1 MQGGSNAK
9 FAEVMSSLT
18 SMLPQPNTTKT
29 SSSVSVL
36 LAYILDAIIMQQWST
51 LHASASQALELLQ
64 LDDSSD
70 AVVLPAT
77 KSAETS
83 RSARTGTGPQQ
94 FADCIQ
100 PTGCASRGQADVCM
114 NVETCVSLTSKLLLP
129 LADRGAT
136 ERLHC
141 QHALQGLLPCLRG
154 AVDIDDEVMQQLLH
168 KCDEIVAGALG

>member
-18 SMLPQPNTTKT
+18 SMLPQPSTTKT

-36 LAYILDAIIMQQWST
+36 LAYILDATITQQMST
-51 LHASASQALELLQ
+51 LHASASQLLQ

-70 AVVLPAT
+70 AVALPAT
-77 KSAETS
+77 KPAESS
-83 RSARTGTGPQQ
+83 RSASTGTGPQQ

-100 PTGCASRGQADVCM
+100 PTGCASREQAGICM
-114 NVETCVSLTSKLLLP
+114 NVETCVSLTSNLLLS